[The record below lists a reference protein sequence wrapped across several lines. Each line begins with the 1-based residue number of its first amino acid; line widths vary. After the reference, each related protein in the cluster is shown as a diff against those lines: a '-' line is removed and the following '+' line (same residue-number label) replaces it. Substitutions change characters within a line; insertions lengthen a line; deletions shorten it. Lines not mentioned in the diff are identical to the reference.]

1 MKKILTILLCA
12 VRVCALAACGKPA
25 ETKIEAESALALDA
39 LLAPLKSGEFA
50 NTSILADSAFANE
63 DAAMLDGIFGK
74 FDYTIGDVTE
84 ETDTATVA
92 VEITMVDMGA
102 LFTAYLTE
110 AMQQDSDWDA
120 DGSYFAEMAKGEDA
134 ATKTF
139 AVDVQMVKDA
149 EGVWT
154 VSAEGNEALYN
165 ALTGGLLD
173 SLGGLE
179 DMLQ

>member
-1 MKKILTILLCA
+1 MKKILSILLCVSMLLA
-12 VRVCALAACGKPA
+12 FAACGGKNPA
-25 ETKIEAESALALDA
+25 ASDPAAAALDA
-39 LLAPLKSGEFA
+39 AFSALKAGDFDATDILSG
-50 NTSILADSAFANE
+50 SAFANE
-63 DAAMLDGIFGK
+63 DAAMLSGIFAK
-74 FDYTIGDVTE
+74 FDYKLGEVTAAE
-84 ETDTATVA
+84 DTATVA
-92 VEITMVDMGA
+92 ADITMVDMGA

-110 AMQQDSDWDA
+110 AMAQDSDWDA

-139 AVDVQMVKDA
+139 SVDVQMVKDA

-154 VSAEGNEALYN
+154 VAAEGNDALYN